1 MNKETILNYEKEFLA
16 WCKGESILLGAPA
29 SMHEKP
35 LVWRE
40 VRDFNDW
47 KPLDTVYVLNDS
59 YSTYRKALAE
69 GKTVQYNFGNHGINK
84 RDFLNKWKDLDISIG
99 ILADRACPEN
109 YRIKPEEPK
118 FKVGDWVVE
127 IHSTTKAQ
135 VLELFD
141 YQIRV
146 KFCYPDAIITTDSSD
161 FIPWAPK
168 KGDWCWFW
176 DYDNQPAIGK
186 SNGVTPSS
194 ENCDFYMGNTSHPY
208 NIPHL
213 FQGFV
218 FCEPYIGQLPSV
230 IKDNK

>member
-1 MNKETILNYEKEFLA
+1 MRKETILNYEKEFLA

-99 ILADRACPEN
+99 ILADRASPKN

-135 VLELFD
+135 VLELFGN
-141 YQIRV
+141 QIRV

-161 FIPWAPK
+161 FIPWVPK
-168 KGDWCWFW
+168 K
-176 DYDNQPAIGK
+176 
-186 SNGVTPSS
+186 S
-194 ENCDFYMGNTSHPY
+194 EC
-208 NIPHL
+208 
-213 FQGFV
+213 
-218 FCEPYIGQLPSV
+218 C
-230 IKDNK
+230 

>member
-1 MNKETILNYEKEFLA
+1 MRKETILNYEKEFLA

-84 RDFLNKWKDLDISIG
+84 KDFPNEWKDLDQSIG

-135 VLELFD
+135 VLELFGN
-141 YQIRV
+141 QIRV

-161 FIPWAPK
+161 FIPWVPK
-168 KGDWCWFW
+168 PGEWCWFLNKGRIPMISQFHSLEI
-176 DYDNQPAIGK
+176 DGNRKYSATFPNTPHPMIGYY
-186 SNGVTPSS
+186 
-194 ENCDFYMGNTSHPY
+194 EY
-208 NIPHL
+208 
-213 FQGFV
+213 
-218 FCEPYIGQLPSV
+218 CEPFIGNLPTLS
-230 IKDNK
+230 NK

>member
-69 GKTVQYNFGNHGINK
+69 GKTVQYNFGNYGINRK
-84 RDFLNKWKDLDISIG
+84 DFPDSWKNLDQSIG

-176 DYDNQPAIGK
+176 DEGFKTPLLLQFK
-186 SNGVTPSS
+186 KLSPSS
-194 ENCDFYMGNTSHPY
+194 FYPY
-208 NIPHL
+208 ETLNGL
-213 FQGFV
+213 DYMY
-218 FCEPYIGQLPSV
+218 CEPFLGKLPT
-230 IKDNK
+230 KLQK